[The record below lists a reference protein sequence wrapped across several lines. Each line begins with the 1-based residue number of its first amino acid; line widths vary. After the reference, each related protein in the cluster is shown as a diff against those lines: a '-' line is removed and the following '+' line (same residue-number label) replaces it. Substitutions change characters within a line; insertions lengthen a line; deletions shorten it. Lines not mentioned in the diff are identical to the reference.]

1 MCISPL
7 IVLEYFDTRHR
18 AIDAISLT
26 WDNSHLKLILA
37 HDNLSASNEPHS
49 TNNINTQGQP
59 LWHGKYCESNLFFFF
74 SLSLSRKLK
83 KGTRKGIFN
92 GHVAAKASAL
102 LSFLTLSRHL
112 IIAHTTT
119 QSNVCVCLVICTFAP
134 SLCVFDSS
142 FLFLF
147 HFFFYLSVCC
157 GHLIRFIF
165 SSCVNSKDFYT
176 RFLRV
181 GSN

>member
-1 MCISPL
+1 MSRTAQTTSTHKGSLFGMVNIASL
-7 IVLEYFDTRHR
+7 IY
-18 AIDAISLT
+18 
-26 WDNSHLKLILA
+26 
-37 HDNLSASNEPHS
+37 
-49 TNNINTQGQP
+49 
-59 LWHGKYCESNLFFFF
+59 FFF

-112 IIAHTTT
+112 IIAHTAT

-147 HFFFYLSVCC
+147 HFFFICLCAVGIWLDLFFRVASTRKISTLVS
-157 GHLIRFIF
+157 FEWVVTAF
-165 SSCVNSKDFYT
+165 SKTLKKINSFCN
-176 RFLRV
+176 FLFFF
-181 GSN
+181 